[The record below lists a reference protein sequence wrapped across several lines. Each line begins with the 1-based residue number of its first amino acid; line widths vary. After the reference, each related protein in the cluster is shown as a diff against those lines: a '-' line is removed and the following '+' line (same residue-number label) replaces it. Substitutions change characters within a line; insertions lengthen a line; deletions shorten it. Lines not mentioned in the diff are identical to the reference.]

1 MEQSNHSLKDKVAKL
16 AEENTELK
24 EILNKEKAI
33 KMKES
38 VAKTKPA
45 TNDLEMQLEILVK
58 NLIGESI
65 LAANVELC
73 KETRN
78 EGSNVC
84 SYVGKLDN
92 LTKIDNQVQQSVSQ
106 EYQNQNVIKKI
117 TELEQADVYLQETN
131 KIMNEKLSYIEAIVN
146 QSQVNNEN
154 TRKQLSNV
162 QKSLTEIEDDLMKVT
177 TAFKNAELLANNAAG
192 EHEHQGSHK
201 MSPEENTTDFY
212 GTNHF
217 VSFITHIKIWCQSC
231 NNSIQCNL
239 III

>member
-24 EILNKEKAI
+24 EILNKEKTI

-146 QSQVNNEN
+146 QFQVSNEN
-154 TRKQLSNV
+154 TRKQLF
-162 QKSLTEIEDDLMKVT
+162 KSYV
-177 TAFKNAELLANNAAG
+177 AE
-192 EHEHQGSHK
+192 
-201 MSPEENTTDFY
+201 
-212 GTNHF
+212 
-217 VSFITHIKIWCQSC
+217 
-231 NNSIQCNL
+231 
-239 III
+239 